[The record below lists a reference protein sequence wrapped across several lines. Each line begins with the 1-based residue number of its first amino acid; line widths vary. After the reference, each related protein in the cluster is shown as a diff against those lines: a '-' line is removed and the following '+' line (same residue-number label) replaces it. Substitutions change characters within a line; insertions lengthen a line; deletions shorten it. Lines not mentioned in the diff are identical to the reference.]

1 LNFGRKNGKAS
12 AERKARLPC
21 RCCMLSMMSRRNFLR
36 RSSLLATTLAAGKS
50 GLLTSVAQE
59 SMSSTQGVPT
69 IAPALD
75 VSTLAQFVDALPIPA
90 LAQRQGT
97 RPSPTDTKLRVP
109 FYRVQAQAITSKVHR
124 DLPPTKFWTFGS
136 STPGP
141 TFETRSGEPV
151 LVEWVNALPS
161 QHFLPVDHTIH
172 GAEAEKPAVR
182 TVVHLHGAKTGP
194 ESDGYPDDW
203 IVPGKS
209 SLYYYPNQ
217 QDAAMLWYHDHAIG
231 INRLNVYAG
240 LFGTFLI
247 RDAVEDALN
256 LPTGKYEVP
265 LLLYDRLFTREGQLL
280 YPVSPDPKSPW
291 IPELSGNA
299 ILVNGKL
306 FPYLEVE
313 PRKYRFRVLNA
324 SNARFYHL
332 SLSEVPS
339 GVSSQSSTRG
349 TQTSDLQFH
358 QIGTD
363 QGLLA
368 APVPLTTLEIAPAE
382 RADLVVDFSE
392 HRGAQLVL
400 KNDAFVVMQFRVSSA
415 KVSDAS
421 TLPRALVPLARIPE
435 SQAVQT
441 RLLTLNEYVNKAGNP
456 VMLLLNGSHWN
467 EPVTEKPVLG
477 STEIWSLINPT
488 NDSHPIHLHL
498 VRFQILDQQSY
509 VPWLFQT
516 KRQLQFLGPPQ
527 PPEPN
532 EAGWK
537 DTVRADPHMVT
548 RIIVPFTGFA
558 GRYVWH
564 CHILEHEDNEM
575 MRPYE
580 VVAAG

>member
-1 LNFGRKNGKAS
+1 MQA
-12 AERKARLPC
+12 
-21 RCCMLSMMSRRNFLR
+21 
-36 RSSLLATTLAAGKS
+36 
-50 GLLTSVAQE
+50 
-59 SMSSTQGVPT
+59 VPT
-69 IAPALD
+69 MAPALD
-75 VSTLAQFVDALPIPA
+75 VSALAHFVDPLPIPA
-90 LAQRQGT
+90 IAQRQGS
-97 RPSPTDTKLRVP
+97 RPSPKDAKLSVP
-109 FYRVQAQAITSKVHR
+109 FYRVQAQAITNKVHR
-124 DLPPTKFWTFGS
+124 HLPATKFWTFGS

-141 TFETRSGEPV
+141 TFETRSGDPL

-161 QHFLPVDHTIH
+161 QHFMPVDHTIH
-172 GAEAEKPAVR
+172 GAEGDKPAVR

-209 SLYYYPNQ
+209 SIYYYPNQ

-247 RDAVEDALN
+247 RDAAEDALN
-256 LPTGKYEVP
+256 LPKGKYEVP
-265 LLLYDRLFTREGQLL
+265 LLLYDRLLTKDGQLL

-332 SLSEVPS
+332 SFTEMSAEAPAYLSRS
-339 GVSSQSSTRG
+339 GA
-349 TQTSDLQFH
+349 QTIDLPFH

-368 APVPLTTLEIAPAE
+368 APVPLTTLEIAPGE
-382 RADLVVDFSE
+382 RADLIVDFSE

-415 KVSDAS
+415 KVTDTS
-421 TLPRALVPLARIPE
+421 TMPRTLVPVARIPE

-456 VMLLLNGSHWN
+456 VMLLLNGARWH
-467 EPVTEKPVLG
+467 EPITEKPVLG
-477 STEIWSLINPT
+477 STEIWTLINPT

-498 VRFQILDQQSY
+498 VRFQILDRQSY

-527 PPEPN
+527 PPEAN

-548 RIIVPFTGFA
+548 RIIVPFTGFT

-580 VVAAG
+580 VVAG

>member
-1 LNFGRKNGKAS
+1 
-12 AERKARLPC
+12 
-21 RCCMLSMMSRRNFLR
+21 MLGQKIPVITRRNFLQK
-36 RSSLLATTLAAGKS
+36 SGLIATTIAAGKS
-50 GLLTSVAQE
+50 RLVSAMSDG
-59 SMSSTQGVPT
+59 SMSHSGMAQAVATLP
-69 IAPALD
+69 PALD
-75 VSTLAQFVDALPIPA
+75 VSTLAEFVDPLPIPSVV
-90 LAQRQGT
+90 QPQGR
-97 RPSPTDTKLRVP
+97 RPSPADAKLSVP
-109 FYRVQAQAITSKVHR
+109 FYRIQAQAIASKVHR
-124 DLPPTKFWTFGS
+124 DLPATKFWSFGS

-151 LVEWVNALPS
+151 LVEWMNALPNE
-161 QHFLPVDHTIH
+161 HFLPVDHTIH
-172 GAEAEKPAVR
+172 GAEADMPAVR
-182 TVVHLHGAKTGP
+182 MVVHMHGAKTGP
-194 ESDGYPDDW
+194 ESDGYPEDW
-203 IVPGKS
+203 VVPGKS

-217 QDAAMLWYHDHAIG
+217 QDAAMLWYHDHTLG

-240 LFGTFLI
+240 LFGTFFI
-247 RDAVEDALN
+247 RDAAEDALN
-256 LPTGKYEVP
+256 LPKGKYEVP
-265 LLLYDRLFTREGQLL
+265 LLLYDRLLTREGQLL
-280 YPVSPDPKSPW
+280 YPVSPDRKSPW
-291 IPELSGNA
+291 VPEISGNA

-332 SLSEVPS
+332 SFANNAP
-339 GVSSQSSTRG
+339 
-349 TQTSDLQFH
+349 FH

-363 QGLLA
+363 QGLVG

-382 RADLVVDFSE
+382 RADVVIDFSDY
-392 HRGAQLVL
+392 RGTQLVL

-415 KVSDAS
+415 KVADTSAM
-421 TLPRALVPLARIPE
+421 PRTLVPVPKIPE

-456 VMLLLNGSHWN
+456 VMMLLNASNWKM
-467 EPVTEKPVLG
+467 PVTEKPVLG
-477 STEIWSLINPT
+477 STEIWTLINPT

-498 VRFQILDQQSY
+498 VRFQILDRQSY
-509 VPWLFQT
+509 VPWMFQT
-516 KRQLQFLGPPQ
+516 KRQLQFLGSPQ
-527 PPEPN
+527 PAEPN

-580 VVAAG
+580 VVAAV

>member
-1 LNFGRKNGKAS
+1 VAAG
-12 AERKARLPC
+12 
-21 RCCMLSMMSRRNFLR
+21 
-36 RSSLLATTLAAGKS
+36 LAAGKG
-50 GLLTSVAQE
+50 GLMNAMSHS
-59 SMSSTQGVPT
+59 SMGQAVSM
-69 IAPALD
+69 APALD
-75 VSTLAQFVDALPIPA
+75 VNTLAQFVDLLPLPPIAKP
-90 LAQRQGT
+90 QGS
-97 RPSPTDTKLRVP
+97 RPSPADAKLSVP
-109 FYRVQAQAITSKVHR
+109 FYRIQAQAVTSKVHR
-124 DLPPTKFWTFGS
+124 DLPPTEFWSFGS

-141 TFETRSGEPV
+141 TFETRSGEPL
-151 LVEWVNALPS
+151 LVEWVNALPH

-172 GAEAEKPAVR
+172 GAEPDKPTVR
-182 TVVHLHGAKTGP
+182 TVVHMHGAKAGP

-209 SLYYYPNQ
+209 ALYYYPNQ

-247 RDAVEDALN
+247 RDGVEDALN
-256 LPTGKYEVP
+256 LPKGKYELP
-265 LLLYDRLFTREGQLL
+265 LLLYDRLLTRDGQLL

-291 IPELSGNA
+291 VPEISGNA

-324 SNARFYHL
+324 SNSRFYHL
-332 SLSEVPS
+332 SLTESPS
-339 GVSSQSSTRG
+339 HSSTTG
-349 TQTSDLQFH
+349 AQTKELEFH

-363 QGLLA
+363 QGLLP

-392 HRGAQLVL
+392 YRGTHLVL

-415 KVSDAS
+415 KAADSSA
-421 TLPRALVPLARIPE
+421 LPRELVPVPKIPE

-456 VMLLLNGSHWN
+456 VMLLLNGMHWG
-467 EPVTEKPVLG
+467 EPITEKPVLG
-477 STEIWSLINPT
+477 STEIWTLINPT

-498 VRFQILDQQSY
+498 VRFQILDRQSY

-516 KRQLQFLGPPQ
+516 KRQLQFLGPAQ

-548 RIIVPFTGFA
+548 RIIVPFTGFT

-580 VVAAG
+580 VVAG